1 MFVHGYYPSELL
13 KSTIISLPKD
23 KTASLSS
30 SSNYRGISLFN
41 SICKLYD
48 YAIIDICGDSLD
60 TCDMQYGFKKK
71 HSTTLCTVVL
81 KELVQHYR
89 EGNSDV
95 YCCLLDASKAFDRI
109 HYGELFTLL
118 LSTKMPV
125 KIIRLIIDSYVRQS
139 TKISWDNVYT
149 NYFQLLME

>member
-1 MFVHGYYPSELL
+1 M
-13 KSTIISLPKD
+13 PKD

-30 SSNYRGISLFN
+30 RCNYRGISLSN

-48 YAIIDICGDSLD
+48 YAIIDICGDSLNTSD
-60 TCDMQYGFKKK
+60 TQNGFKKK

-109 HYGELFTLL
+109 HYGELFILL
-118 LSTKMPV
+118 ISTKMPL
-125 KIIRLIIDSYVRQS
+125 KILRLIIDSYARQS
-139 TKISWDNVYT
+139 TRISRG
-149 NYFQLLME
+149 

>member
-1 MFVHGYYPSELL
+1 
-13 KSTIISLPKD
+13 
-23 KTASLSS
+23 
-30 SSNYRGISLFN
+30 
-41 SICKLYD
+41 
-48 YAIIDICGDSLD
+48 
-60 TCDMQYGFKKK
+60 MQYGFKKK

-125 KIIRLIIDSYVRQS
+125 KILRPQAVTIEAFPYSIVFVNCMIMLLLIYVV
-139 TKISWDNVYT
+139 I
-149 NYFQLLME
+149 L